1 MLETYNLSNL
11 QVPPPPLAV
20 LLMAD
25 HRVDP
30 GTKVGD
36 DGPPLCSDIH
46 GAARVIKIPTCTV
59 RLLVMNAAALVDAQ
73 TLRQA
78 FPTTRNFIPIAP
90 RSQHLLDSTH
100 SLTTSEEVTVW
111 HPWWMPVK
119 MAYHL
124 DSIPYM
130 LHWIASYG
138 NLEDRAWGTQLSV
151 STVIHPL

>member
-1 MLETYNLSNL
+1 MGLHFVLTSMGPLVLSRY
-11 QVPPPPLAV
+11 PLA
-20 LLMAD
+20 L
-25 HRVDP
+25 
-30 GTKVGD
+30 
-36 DGPPLCSDIH
+36 
-46 GAARVIKIPTCTV
+46 
-59 RLLVMNAAALVDAQ
+59 
-73 TLRQA
+73 QA